1 MGSNLLS
8 SHEPTNSQHEGECK
22 LAIFICHS
30 TTFKASKCFTQC
42 HFWGREFFLT
52 INIRKAQLHIRVCIR
67 NDPSRHR
74 QAPSS
79 YATASV
85 KLRQGSVK
93 APSSCVKVPSS
104 SVKAPSSSVK
114 APSSCVKAPSR
125 LRQAPSGLR
134 QGSVRLRQGSVAW
147 RLALCP

>member
-1 MGSNLLS
+1 MLS
-8 SHEPTNSQHEGECK
+8 SHESTNSQHEGECK

-42 HFWGREFFLT
+42 HFWGKEFFLT
-52 INIRKAQLHIRVCIR
+52 INIRKAQWRIRVCIR

-79 YATASV
+79 CATASV

-93 APSSCVKVPSS
+93 LRQGSVKLCQG
-104 SVKAPSSSVK
+104 SVKAPSSYVKLRQGSVKASSSSVK
-114 APSSCVKAPSR
+114 APSSC
-125 LRQAPSGLR
+125 
-134 QGSVRLRQGSVAW
+134 QGSVKLR
-147 RLALCP
+147 